1 MNTRNA
7 TAQVARIAATL
18 ALSLVVTLSIFT
30 GVSGLSAPSH
40 AGAHLAQ
47 VHAEAAERS

>member
-1 MNTRNA
+1 MNTRTA
-7 TAQVARIAATL
+7 SAQVVRTAASL

-30 GVSGLSAPSH
+30 GVTGLSAPSH

-47 VHAEAAERS
+47 VHADAAERS